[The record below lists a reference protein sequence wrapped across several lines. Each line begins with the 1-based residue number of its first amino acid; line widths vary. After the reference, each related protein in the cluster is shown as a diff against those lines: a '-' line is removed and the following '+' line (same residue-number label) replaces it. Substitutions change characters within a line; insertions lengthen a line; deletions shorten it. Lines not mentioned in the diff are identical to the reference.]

1 MRTFRVCWMLVLSL
15 GVIAQLGCGGGD
27 TPKEST
33 SEVAE
38 ETSSQELVR
47 RGANESSSQL
57 KPNDDA
63 GDVKKDPI
71 VRRKEPAPSELAAE
85 PAGLPKIAALPDPSG
100 IGDSPKGLRNGD
112 FAPELFHTN
121 LMDGKRFRLSDWV
134 GPEASEDVGAV
145 IVGFTA
151 SWCGPCKQSY
161 PYLQQLQKKHDGQ
174 VKVVLLTT
182 DPVTANKEK
191 HRDLVRKAGL
201 EAPLLDPDP
210 DTLRAWMGRK
220 RNVPHFYIINKAGE
234 VLVQDRGFGKKVK
247 KVMPGQV
254 AYALRHPE
262 YVVRR

>member
-1 MRTFRVCWMLVLSL
+1 MFSKVTRQTFVSL
-15 GVIAQLGCGGGD
+15 GLVVLVACGSDEGEKAN
-27 TPKEST
+27 PKPGADGTST
-33 SEVAE
+33 SELAREGVND
-38 ETSSQELVR
+38 TSRVSAAGEQAVGEPKQEPVPPR
-47 RGANESSSQL
+47 
-57 KPNDDA
+57 
-63 GDVKKDPI
+63 
-71 VRRKEPAPSELAAE
+71 EPDPSELAAE
-85 PAGLPKIAALPDPSG
+85 PAGLPAIAALPDPRG
-100 IGDSPKGLRNGD
+100 IGDSPRGLKNGD

-134 GPEASEDVGAV
+134 GPEATEDVGAV

-161 PYLQQLQKKHDGQ
+161 PYLQQLQKKHGGQ

-182 DPVTANKEK
+182 DPLVANKEK
-191 HRDLVRKAGL
+191 HRDLVRSAGL
-201 EAPLLDPDP
+201 EAPLLDPSP